1 MKTSLPV
8 PIILI
13 ILLVILADASG
24 QMPTYSAVGPN
35 DSASIAKLRHQ
46 VQSGDAAAVNRF
58 WTAVHK
64 SGAPLVEEVPGEK
77 DFSFLTFLWHGNDQT
92 RNVVIFDGVAGFE
105 AKDRMLPL
113 EGTDVWYK
121 TYRVRNDAR
130 FAYNLSPNDSLQS
143 FDEVK
148 GDQAMRERLAMLQV
162 DPLNPHHCPTT
173 FGAYGAESSYVELS
187 DARPLAWNSPLQGV
201 RRGKVEE
208 KQVQSAFLKA
218 EKKVWVYT
226 PPGFTRGDGRY
237 PLLVLSDGDR
247 NVMWIPKLLDTL
259 IAQGK
264 IHPMVAVM
272 TDESVPSIRTTE
284 LECDVPFEDF
294 LAKELVPWARENYEA
309 TSQPART
316 IVAGSSLG
324 GLAAVF
330 AGLEHPEVFGKVIS
344 LSGSFWW
351 KPAGN
356 TDAEWLTNLV
366 RKSPKLPLQFYLEV
380 GLMESQS
387 MQIDTNRRMRDALIA
402 KGYPV
407 GYFEY
412 DGGHSF
418 LTWSGGMAN
427 GLETLL
433 GPSGAGREP
442 ERGSAGNENG
452 ARGD

>member
-1 MKTSLPV
+1 
-8 PIILI
+8 
-13 ILLVILADASG
+13 
-24 QMPTYSAVGPN
+24 
-35 DSASIAKLRHQ
+35 
-46 VQSGDAAAVNRF
+46 
-58 WTAVHK
+58 
-64 SGAPLVEEVPGEK
+64 VEKVSGEK

-92 RNVVIFDGVAGFE
+92 RNVVIFDGVAGFD
-105 AKDRMLPL
+105 AKERMLHL
-113 EGTDVWYK
+113 DGTDVWYK

-130 FAYNLSPNDSLQS
+130 FAYNLSANDSLQS
-143 FDEVK
+143 FDEIK
-148 GDQAMRERLAMLQV
+148 GDQAMRDRLAMLQV

-187 DARPLAWNSPLQGV
+187 DARPLVWNSPLQGV
-201 RRGKVEE
+201 PRGKVEE
-208 KQVQSAFLKA
+208 KQLQSASLKA

-226 PPGFTRGDGRY
+226 PPGFTRADGRY

-272 TDESVPSIRTTE
+272 TDESVPSIRTRE
-284 LECDVPFEDF
+284 LECDVHFEDF
-294 LAKELVPWARENYEA
+294 LAKELVPWTRENYGTTA
-309 TSQPART
+309 QPGGT

-351 KPAGN
+351 KPAGS
-356 TDAEWLTNLV
+356 TDAERLTNLV
-366 RKSPKLPLQFYLEV
+366 HTSPKLPLQFYLEV

-412 DGGHSF
+412 DGGHSY
-418 LTWSGGMAN
+418 LTWSGGITN
-427 GLETLL
+427 GLETLI
-433 GPSGAGREP
+433 GPNGTGREP
-442 ERGSAGNENG
+442 EPGSARNENG

>member
-1 MKTSLPV
+1 MLAKLV
-8 PIILI
+8 LI
-13 ILLVILADASG
+13 ILVVLADASG
-24 QMPTYSAVGPN
+24 QIPTYSAAGRN
-35 DSASIAKLRHQ
+35 DSASVANLRHQ
-46 VQSGDAAAVNRF
+46 VQSGDAGAVTKF
-58 WTAVHK
+58 WNAVHK

-77 DFSFLTFLWHGNDQT
+77 DFSFLTFLWQGNDRT
-92 RNVVIFDGVAGFE
+92 RNVVIFDGVAGFD
-105 AKDRMLPL
+105 AKDRMLHVD
-113 EGTDVWYK
+113 GTDVWYK
-121 TYRVRNDAR
+121 TYRVRKDAR

-148 GDQAMRERLAMLQV
+148 GDQAMRDRLAMLQV

-187 DARPLAWNSPLQGV
+187 DARPLVWNSPMQGV

-208 KQVQSAFLKA
+208 KQLHSASLKA
-218 EKKVWVYT
+218 DKKVWVYT
-226 PPGFTRGDGRY
+226 PPAFRKAGGRY

-264 IHPMVAVM
+264 IPSMVAVM
-272 TDESVPSIRTTE
+272 TDESVPSIRTRE
-284 LECDVPFEDF
+284 LECDVQFEDF
-294 LAKELVPWARENYEA
+294 LAKELVPWTRENYDTTALPEM
-309 TSQPART
+309 T

-324 GLAAVF
+324 GLAAVY

-351 KPAGN
+351 KPAGS
-356 TDAEWLTNLV
+356 TEAEWLTNLV
-366 RKSPKLPLQFYLEV
+366 QRSPKLPLRFYLEV

-387 MQIDTNRRMRDALIA
+387 MQIETNRRMRDALIA

-407 GYFEY
+407 GYSEY

-418 LTWSGGMAN
+418 LTWSSGMVN
-427 GLETLL
+427 GLETLIGL
-433 GPSGAGREP
+433 SGSGRAGSGPRVVKGKIVVMP
-442 ERGSAGNENG
+442 
-452 ARGD
+452 DM

>member
-1 MKTSLPV
+1 MTPGPV
-8 PIILI
+8 ATGVVPKNLTKSEEAAWTNGSKLQITGICTPKL
-13 ILLVILADASG
+13 DA
-24 QMPTYSAVGPN
+24 Q
-35 DSASIAKLRHQ
+35 
-46 VQSGDAAAVNRF
+46 AAVDR
-58 WTAVHK
+58 T
-64 SGAPLVEEVPGEK
+64 SGSEERT
-77 DFSFLTFLWHGNDQT
+77 SFQILMG
-92 RNVVIFDGVAGFE
+92 
-105 AKDRMLPL
+105 
-113 EGTDVWYK
+113 
-121 TYRVRNDAR
+121 
-130 FAYNLSPNDSLQS
+130 SPND
-143 FDEVK
+143 V
-148 GDQAMRERLAMLQV
+148 V
-162 DPLNPHHCPTT
+162 
-173 FGAYGAESSYVELS
+173 
-187 DARPLAWNSPLQGV
+187 
-201 RRGKVEE
+201 
-208 KQVQSAFLKA
+208 
-218 EKKVWVYT
+218 
-226 PPGFTRGDGRY
+226 
-237 PLLVLSDGDR
+237 VL
-247 NVMWIPKLLDTL
+247 
-259 IAQGK
+259 
-264 IHPMVAVM
+264 
-272 TDESVPSIRTTE
+272 E

-433 GPSGAGREP
+433 GPSGAGREL